1 MRWSRVPL
9 AALVMLLVTVLVAAA
24 AAACTGSTGP
34 AADGSADNP
43 AVAPS
48 SSSAVDS
55 YSPSCVAAAAALTP
69 RARLAQQLM
78 VGVDPADLAA
88 AVERVRT
95 WQVGGIFIGG
105 NSTNLLV
112 DGALA
117 RVQAVAKVPVA
128 VAVDDEG
135 GRVQRLDALDG
146 SIPSARRMGVTMTP
160 AQVRTLALER
170 GRALKARG
178 VTVDLAPV
186 VDVGNQPADDVIG
199 DRSFGSDPAAVSRF
213 AGAFAAG
220 LREAGVLPVLK
231 HFPGHGQANG
241 DSHQGKV
248 STPALAALKADDLR
262 PYEDLIGAGEVGVMV
277 GHLDVPGLTGGE
289 PATVSPAAY
298 QLLRGEYRHSGLV
311 FTDDLGAMRAISDR
325 YDLPDAVVKALAA
338 GADVALW
345 STGDR
350 IGEVLDTMEAALSSG
365 KLPAEQVD
373 ASVRRILAA
382 KGACGP
388 QS

>member
-1 MRWSRVPL
+1 MRRSRVLL
-9 AALVMLLVTVLVAAA
+9 AAPVALVVTLLLTTVAG
-24 AAACTGSTGP
+24 CSGTTGSATSAENPSAGP
-34 AADGSADNP
+34 P
-43 AVAPS
+43 A
-48 SSSAVDS
+48 SSAVDS
-55 YSPSCVAAAAALTP
+55 GCVAAVAALAP
-69 RARLAQQLM
+69 RARLAQLLM
-78 VGVDPADLAA
+78 VGVDPTDPAA

-105 NSTNLLV
+105 DSTKLLV
-112 DGALA
+112 NGALGP
-117 RVQAVAKVPVA
+117 VQAVAKVPVA
-128 VAVDDEG
+128 VAVDEEG
-135 GRVQRLDALDG
+135 GRVQRVDALDG
-146 SIPSARRMGVTMTP
+146 SIPSARQMSVNMTP
-160 AQVRTLALER
+160 AEVRTLALSR

-199 DRSFGSDPAAVSRF
+199 DRSFGADPATVSRF

-220 LREAGVLPVLK
+220 LRDAGVLPVLK
-231 HFPGHGQANG
+231 HFPGHGQATG

-248 STPALAALKADDLR
+248 TTPALAALKADDLR
-262 PYEDLIGAGEVGVMV
+262 PYEDLIGAGPVGVMV

-289 PATVSPAAY
+289 PATISPAAY
-298 QLLRGEYRHSGLV
+298 ELLRGQYRHSGLV
-311 FTDDLGAMRAISDR
+311 LTDDLGAMKAISDR

-345 STGDR
+345 SSGDR
-350 IGEVLDTMEAALSSG
+350 IGEVLNAMEAAVSSG
-365 KLPAEQVD
+365 KLPAERVD

-388 QS
+388 PS